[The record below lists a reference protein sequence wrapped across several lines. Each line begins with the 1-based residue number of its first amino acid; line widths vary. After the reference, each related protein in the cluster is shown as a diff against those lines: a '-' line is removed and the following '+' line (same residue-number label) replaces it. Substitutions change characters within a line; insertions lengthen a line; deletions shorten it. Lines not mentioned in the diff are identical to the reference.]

1 MSLDTSNILAS
12 GICHDIISPIGA
24 IHNGLELISM
34 TASTDIKSPEMALI
48 NDSCQDARTRVEF
61 FRIAFGTYQQ
71 GQMME
76 ASKIQ
81 KIANAIYATPRFH
94 LTWEMDPEM
103 DRTWAQILYLG
114 LMSMER
120 QLTLGG
126 SLTVSAK
133 EDHLEIIATSERAT
147 VAHPG
152 WERLSSEPGVLPA
165 PAVVQVHRI
174 PNIAGAY
181 GFAVEFNHSETLT
194 TLFFRRG

>member
-1 MSLDTSNILAS
+1 MSLDISNIVAS
-12 GICHDIISPIGA
+12 RICHDIISQIGA

-81 KIANAIYATPRFH
+81 NIASAIYVTPRFH
-94 LTWEMDPEM
+94 LTWAMDPEM

-126 SLTVSAK
+126 SLNVSA
-133 EDHLEIIATSERAT
+133 EADHLEIIATSERAT
-147 VAHPG
+147 VPHPG
-152 WERLSSEPGVLPA
+152 KERLFNQGDDLPA
-165 PAVVQVHRI
+165 AADVQFHLLPKVSE
-174 PNIAGAY
+174 AY
-181 GFAVEFNHSETLT
+181 GFTLNFRQHEIQT
-194 TLFFRRG
+194 TLYFRPA

>member
-1 MSLDTSNILAS
+1 MSLDISNIVAS
-12 GICHDIISPIGA
+12 RICHDIISPIGA

-71 GQMME
+71 GQIME

-81 KIANAIYATPRFH
+81 KIANAVYATPRFH

-126 SLTVSAK
+126 SLTVSANA
-133 EDHLEIIATSERAT
+133 DHLEIIATSERAT
-147 VAHPG
+147 VTHPG
-152 WERLSSEPGVLPA
+152 WERLFNQANDLPA
-165 PAVVQVHRI
+165 PADVQFHLLPMVSK
-174 PNIAGAY
+174 AY
-181 GFAVEFNHSETLT
+181 GFTLNFRHHEIQT
-194 TLFFRRG
+194 TLSFRPA